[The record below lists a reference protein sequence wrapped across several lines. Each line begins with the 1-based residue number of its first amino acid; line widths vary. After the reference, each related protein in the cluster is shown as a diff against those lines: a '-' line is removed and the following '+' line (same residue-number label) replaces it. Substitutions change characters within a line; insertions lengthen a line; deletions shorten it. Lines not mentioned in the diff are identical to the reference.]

1 VAEKDKGAGIDDFIE
16 WFLDEKEEL
25 TKPKPK
31 EIVLMKKICMLGDPA
46 VGKTSLIARFVY
58 SIFDDK
64 YLETIGA
71 KVTKRVMALTHV
83 PTGQNYRLKLMLW
96 DIAGRKTLEHV
107 RSSYHREAE
116 GGLLVCDVTRR
127 STLDNMDKWL
137 SSFFSVTGEVPVVFI
152 ANKMDLKSD
161 AEFGEAEMVALAR
174 KYHSPYILTSARTGE
189 NVEESFREL
198 GRRIIQHYL
207 NARPRPGSEQAP

>member
-1 VAEKDKGAGIDDFIE
+1 LVEKDKGSGIDDFIE
-16 WFLDEKEEL
+16 WFLDENEEL

-96 DIAGRKTLEHV
+96 DIAGRRTLEHV

-116 GGLLVCDVTRR
+116 GGLLVCDVTRK
-127 STLDNMDKWL
+127 STLDNMEKWL
-137 SSFFSVTGEVPVVFI
+137 DSFFSVTGQVPVVFI
-152 ANKMDLKSD
+152 ANKVDLKGD
-161 AEFGEAEMVALAR
+161 AEFGEAEIAALAR
-174 KYHSPYILTSARTGE
+174 KYRSPFILTSAKTGE
-189 NVEESFREL
+189 NVEEAFREL

-207 NARPRPGSEQAP
+207 NARPKLPGGTAQ

>member
-1 VAEKDKGAGIDDFIE
+1 VEKDRGSGIDDFIE
-16 WFLDEKEEL
+16 WFLDEKEGL
-25 TKPKPK
+25 AKPRPK

-116 GGLLVCDVTRR
+116 GGLLVCDVTRL
-127 STLDNMDKWL
+127 STLENMLKWL
-137 SSFFSVTGEVPVVFI
+137 NNFFSVTGEVPVVFI
-152 ANKMDLKSD
+152 ANKVDLRND
-161 AEFGEAEMVALAR
+161 AEFGEAELAALAR
-174 KYHSPYILTSARTGE
+174 KYHSPYILTSAKTGE
-189 NVEESFREL
+189 NVEEAFREL
-198 GRRIIQHYL
+198 SRRIIQHYL
-207 NARPRPGSEQAP
+207 DTHPQPRTQSGP

>member
-1 VAEKDKGAGIDDFIE
+1 MAEKDKGAGIDDFIE

>member
-1 VAEKDKGAGIDDFIE
+1 
-16 WFLDEKEEL
+16 
-25 TKPKPK
+25 
-31 EIVLMKKICMLGDPA
+31 VLMKKICMLGDPA

-198 GRRIIQHYL
+198 GRRIIQNYL
-207 NARPRPGSEQAP
+207 NTRPKPGSEQAP

>member
-1 VAEKDKGAGIDDFIE
+1 MPERDVSGLDEIAD
-16 WFLDEKEEL
+16 WFLTEDEAAEPSSRHL
-25 TKPKPK
+25 T
-31 EIVLMKKICMLGDPA
+31 VMKKICMLGDPA

-83 PTGQNYRLKLMLW
+83 PTNQNFRLKLMIW
-96 DIAGRKTLEHV
+96 DIAGRRTLEHV

-116 GGLLVCDVTRR
+116 GGLLVCDVTRK
-127 STLDNMDKWL
+127 TTIENMDNWL
-137 SSFFSVTGEVPVVFI
+137 HSFYSVTGTVPVVFI
-152 ANKMDLKSD
+152 ANKVDLKND
-161 AEFGEAEMVALAR
+161 TEFGEPEVAALAK
-174 KYHSPYILTSARTGE
+174 KYNATYILTSAKTGE
-189 NVEESFREL
+189 NVEAAFREL

-207 NARPRPGSEQAP
+207 NTKAKPAQ